1 MVLYLG
7 YFALVLIGIYFTFGF
22 LKISGEGLASLGY
35 ENNYIIEGMTDK
47 DQEKR
52 LEKFDKNIA
61 QVLKKKQK
69 ELDKLEED
77 IDIDEYKEK
86 LEELQ
91 GIEKEIFKKSFYSI
105 LVKSK
110 DFIKSVDNSSSPLT
124 FTLWIISLTSF
135 SLVFS
140 SRFLFLDSKSD
151 FLTGDLECVLS

>member
-52 LEKFDKNIA
+52 LEKFDKNIDK
-61 QVLKKKQK
+61 VLKKKQK

-110 DFIKSVDNSSSPLT
+110 DFNPNDIYGSLGQAMSKAPLGALT
-124 FTLWIISLTSF
+124 FISEKFSTII
-135 SLVFS
+135 
-140 SRFLFLDSKSD
+140 
-151 FLTGDLECVLS
+151 

>member
-47 DQEKR
+47 EQEKR
-52 LEKFDKNIA
+52 LEKFDKNIDK
-61 QVLKKKQK
+61 VLKNRQK

-77 IDIDEYKEK
+77 IDTEEYKGK

-91 GIEKEIFKKSFYSI
+91 GIEKEIFQKTFYSL

-110 DFIKSVDNSSSPLT
+110 DFNPNDIYGSLGQAMSKAPLGALSFVSEEVSS
-124 FTLWIISLTSF
+124 II
-135 SLVFS
+135 
-140 SRFLFLDSKSD
+140 
-151 FLTGDLECVLS
+151 

>member
-47 DQEKR
+47 TQEKR
-52 LEKFDKNIA
+52 LEKFDKNIDK
-61 QVLKKKQK
+61 VLKKRQK
-69 ELDKLEED
+69 DLDKLDEE

-91 GIEKEIFKKSFYSI
+91 GIEKEIFKKTFYSTI
-105 LVKSK
+105 VTSK
-110 DFIKSVDNSSSPLT
+110 DFNPQDVGHVLQVAVMAAPLGAMT
-124 FTLWIISLTSF
+124 FLSEESTSI
-135 SLVFS
+135 V
-140 SRFLFLDSKSD
+140 
-151 FLTGDLECVLS
+151 